1 MHFRCRDMSDI
12 MSSDERS
19 RSMSQINSK
28 NTRPELVIRS
38 GLHRVGFRFRLHDP
52 KLLGRPDIVFPRF
65 RALIFINGCFWH
77 KHGCHMFKFPKTR
90 EDFWRK
96 KLSDNA
102 DRDQRIIT
110 ELLSTGWRVLIIWE
124 CSIKGKFKQ
133 PLDRVLEKSSDWLK
147 SDSRFA
153 EISCQEER

>member
-1 MHFRCRDMSDI
+1 MSDI